1 MPWKDSGW
9 WQALIEWL
17 SIWWEDAILAV
28 SAGFAVM
35 IGLLAK
41 IASEVQTGHRR
52 RFITRRL
59 WLDIPAL
66 VAMVSVAAGINV
78 HFELTGWP
86 SSAVGV
92 ACGWL
97 GPRSI
102 DVILMAVAER
112 VRGGTSK

>member
-1 MPWKDSGW
+1 MPWKDASW
-9 WQALIEWL
+9 WQALLDTFSVWR
-17 SIWWEDAILAV
+17 EDAVLAV
-28 SAGFAVM
+28 SAGVAVM

-41 IASEVQTGHRR
+41 IAHEVQAGQRR

-66 VAMVSVAAGINV
+66 IAMVSVSAGISV
-78 HFELTGWP
+78 YFELDGWP

-92 ACGWL
+92 ICGWL

-102 DVILMAVAER
+102 DIILMAVADR
-112 VRGGTSK
+112 VRGNKS